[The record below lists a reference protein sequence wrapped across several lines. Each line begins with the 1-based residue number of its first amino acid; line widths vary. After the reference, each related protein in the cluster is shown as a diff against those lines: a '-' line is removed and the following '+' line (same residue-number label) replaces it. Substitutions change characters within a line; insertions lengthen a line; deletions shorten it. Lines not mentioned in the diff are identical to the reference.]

1 MSGDPIRVLCVDDHA
16 FLAEGLKSKLSL
28 EPDMEFVGWLPDA
41 SGLVKQARALRADVV
56 TIDLEMP
63 GPDPFEAIDDLRRV
77 LPETRTIV
85 LSAHVRDRYLD
96 AAVAAGAWGY
106 LSKSDDPDAIVAAVR
121 KVVMGRFALGPSL
134 EGRSLLL
141 PEKKRKRKR
150 EARPVSR
157 STLLTTREEQIL
169 RMIGRGMA
177 RHEIATTLHRS
188 AKTIDAHR
196 QSIMRKLEIHDR
208 VELVR
213 YAIREGFVEP

>member
-1 MSGDPIRVLCVDDHA
+1 MSAALIRVLCVDDHA
-16 FLAEGLKSKLSL
+16 FLAEGLRSKISL
-28 EPDMEFVGWLPDA
+28 EPDMVFVGWLPDA
-41 SGLVKQARALRADVV
+41 SSLVKEARTLHADVV
-56 TIDLEMP
+56 TVDLEMP

-77 LPETRTIV
+77 SPGTKAIV

-121 KVVMGRFALGPSL
+121 KVMLGRFALGPSL

-141 PEKKRKRKR
+141 PEKQRKRT
-150 EARPVSR
+150 ARPVSR

-188 AKTIDAHR
+188 AKTIDTHQ
-196 QSIMRKLEIHDR
+196 QSIMRKLGLHDR